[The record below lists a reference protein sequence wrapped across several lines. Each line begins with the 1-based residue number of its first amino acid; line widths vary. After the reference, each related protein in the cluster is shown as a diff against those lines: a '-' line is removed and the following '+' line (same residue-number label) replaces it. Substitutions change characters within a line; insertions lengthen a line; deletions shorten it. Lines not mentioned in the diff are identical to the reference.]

1 MNRPAAFATP
11 SARQTSREN
20 KMLNTRTSV
29 ASPITLDPNRFN
41 FSGGPGALPES
52 VLEET
57 QRAIRQVPGQEL
69 SVLGMSHRSRWF
81 REVVDEAEANIREL
95 LQVPADY
102 RVLFLQGG
110 GTLQFSMVPMSF
122 LRGTGRVAEY
132 LHTGYWSG
140 KAIDEARREGQVRV
154 LWSGED
160 TGFHRLP
167 GKDEL
172 AFDSNAAYLHY
183 VANETV
189 EGLQFHRLHGLEGV
203 PRICDMS
210 SDFLSRPFDVSRF
223 GLVYAHAQKNLGPAG
238 VTVVMIHDDM
248 LRRIPD
254 NLPSMLDYRSHAA
267 AGSIY
272 NTAPVFAIYV
282 TMLVTRW
289 LRDEIGGVD
298 AMRELNVAKAA
309 RLYAAIDTSD
319 GFYRGHA
326 VARDRSL
333 MNVAFRL
340 PTAEL
345 EQKFLDLALVAGFH
359 GLAGHRSLGG
369 VRASIYNAVT
379 LEAVESLCQF
389 MEFFR
394 NCHRQ
399 EVRQ

>member
-1 MNRPAAFATP
+1 ML
-11 SARQTSREN
+11 TSRTYVSSPTT
-20 KMLNTRTSV
+20 LN
-29 ASPITLDPNRFN
+29 ANRFN

-57 QRAIRQVPGQEL
+57 QRAIRQVRGQEL

-95 LQVPADY
+95 LQVPAEY

-122 LRGTGRVAEY
+122 LRGTGRIAEY

-154 LWSGED
+154 LWSGE
-160 TGFHRLP
+160 TGGFRQLP
-167 GKDEL
+167 RKDEL
-172 AFDSNAAYLHY
+172 NFDSEAAYLHY
-183 VANETV
+183 VSNETV
-189 EGLQFHRLHGLEGV
+189 EGLQFHRLPGLEGV
-203 PRICDMS
+203 TRICDMS

-238 VTVVMIHDDM
+238 VTVAMIHDDM
-248 LRRIPD
+248 LRRIPEG
-254 NLPSMLDYRSHAA
+254 LPSMLDYREHAA

-289 LRDEIGGVD
+289 LRDEIGGVA
-298 AMRELNVAKAA
+298 AMRELNAAKAA
-309 RLYAAIDTSD
+309 RLYAAIDDSA

-326 VARDRSL
+326 AAKDRSL

-345 EQKFLDLALVAGFH
+345 EQKFLALALVAGFH

-394 NCHRQ
+394 SCHSQ
-399 EVRQ
+399 EAA

>member
-1 MNRPAAFATP
+1 MSNIQASVSLS
-11 SARQTSREN
+11 SA
-20 KMLNTRTSV
+20 
-29 ASPITLDPNRFN
+29 IDPNSFN

-57 QRAIRQVPGQEL
+57 QRAIRQVPGQRL

-81 REVVDEAEANIREL
+81 REVVDEAESNIRQL
-95 LQVPADY
+95 LDIPADY
-102 RVLFLQGG
+102 HVLFLQGG

-140 KAIDEARREGQVRV
+140 KSIDEARREGAVRV
-154 LWSGED
+154 LWSGEQ
-160 TGFHRLP
+160 TGFRHLP
-167 GKDEL
+167 REEQL
-172 AFDSNAAYLHY
+172 RFDPQAAYFHY
-183 VANETV
+183 VSNETV
-189 EGLQFHRLHGLEGV
+189 EGLQFHGLAGLNSV

-223 GLVYAHAQKNLGPAG
+223 ALIYAHAQKNLGPAG
-238 VTVVMIHDDM
+238 VTVVVVQDEM

-254 NLPSMLDYRSHAA
+254 GLPSMMNYRNHVD

-289 LRDEIGGVD
+289 LRDEIGGVE
-298 AMRELNVAKAA
+298 AMSSLNKAKASC
-309 RLYAAIDTSD
+309 LYAAIDASN
-319 GFYRGHA
+319 GFYQGHA
-326 VARDRSL
+326 AVCDRSL

-340 PTAEL
+340 PTAKL
-345 EQKFLDLALVAGFH
+345 EQQFLELAQLAGFE

-389 MEFFR
+389 MEFFQ
-394 NCHRQ
+394 NSHR
-399 EVRQ
+399 EEEA

>member
-1 MNRPAAFATP
+1 MP
-11 SARQTSREN
+11 S
-20 KMLNTRTSV
+20 
-29 ASPITLDPNRFN
+29 I
-41 FSGGPGALPES
+41 
-52 VLEET
+52 
-57 QRAIRQVPGQEL
+57 
-69 SVLGMSHRSRWF
+69 
-81 REVVDEAEANIREL
+81 
-95 LQVPADY
+95 
-102 RVLFLQGG
+102 
-110 GTLQFSMVPMSF
+110 
-122 LRGTGRVAEY
+122 

-154 LWSGED
+154 LWSGEAG
-160 TGFHRLP
+160 GFRQLP
-167 GKDEL
+167 RKDEL
-172 AFDSNAAYLHY
+172 NFDSEAAYLHY
-183 VANETV
+183 VSNETV
-189 EGLQFHRLHGLEGV
+189 EGLQFHRLPGLEGV

-238 VTVVMIHDDM
+238 VTVAMIHDDM
-248 LRRIPD
+248 LRRIPEG
-254 NLPSMLDYRSHAA
+254 LPSMLDYREHAA

-289 LRDEIGGVD
+289 LRDEIGGVA
-298 AMRELNVAKAA
+298 AMRELNAAKAA
-309 RLYAAIDTSD
+309 RLYTAIDDSA

-326 VARDRSL
+326 AAKDRSL

-345 EQKFLDLALVAGFH
+345 EQKFLALALVAGFH

-394 NCHRQ
+394 SCHSQ
-399 EVRQ
+399 EAA